1 MFRALP
7 TRSLW
12 FAAVLAASA
21 WLGLAHGQAP
31 GAAPVQAQAQAQA
44 PTQTD
49 REQYDREV
57 AACYDGRPDDRKE
70 ACLREAAAAQAER
83 AKGLLG
89 QEDRAFRENARRRCD
104 PLPDDQRADCLTRV
118 EGLGGARG
126 SVEEGV
132 IIRETVTIRREIRG
146 PGPIVPVEVK

>member
-7 TRSLW
+7 TRPLL
-12 FAAVLAASA
+12 LAATLAVSA
-21 WLGLAHGQAP
+21 WLVQAHGQALP
-31 GAAPVQAQAQAQA
+31 QPQAQVQPQ
-44 PTQTD
+44 TQGD

-57 AACYDGRPDDRKE
+57 AACHDGRSEDRKA

-83 AKGLLG
+83 SRGVLG
-89 QEDRAFRENARRRCD
+89 QDDRAFRENARRRCE

-118 EGLGGARG
+118 EGLGSARG
-126 SVEEGV
+126 SVEEGA
-132 IIRETVTIRREIRG
+132 IIRETVTIQREIRG